1 MASSALP
8 PDQASTSAGM
18 AFMREVGLDSGMITG
33 RGVEAAIASMTSR
46 VKAPCT
52 VEEPRRMVGA
62 AILLASTSPTRSA
75 TETPNCARFLAYGFR
90 KSRSS
95 SLLFSGY
102 ARRCSLSNRRRH
114 GASAWADA
122 AQVCR

>member
-75 TETPNCARFLAYGFR
+75 TETPNCARFLA
-90 KSRSS
+90 
-95 SLLFSGY
+95 
-102 ARRCSLSNRRRH
+102 
-114 GASAWADA
+114 
-122 AQVCR
+122 